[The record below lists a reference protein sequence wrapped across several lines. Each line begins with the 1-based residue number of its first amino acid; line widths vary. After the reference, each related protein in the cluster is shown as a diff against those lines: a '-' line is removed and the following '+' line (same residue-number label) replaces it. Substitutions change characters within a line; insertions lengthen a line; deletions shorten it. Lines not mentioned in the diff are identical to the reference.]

1 MPVQVKIAVS
11 AEEFALDSVPE
22 GVRVDLER
30 CVPLTRERPPHLWVS
45 ESDVPRKVGESTD
58 DADGTLLAAAGSE
71 RLVRGEWPAERSAV
85 VDALA
90 ASEATCLSG
99 FRERGVWTLTLRF
112 PSTASVS
119 EWYQACPHSERA
131 VTVQQIRTGPSWRGD
146 PVSVLTDRQREALR
160 TALETGYFSVPRQT
174 SLDALSDRLGISDA
188 AASQRLRR
196 GVESLLVDYF
206 GDVRR

>member
-1 MPVQVKIAVS
+1 MSVQVKIAVS
-11 AEEFALDSVPE
+11 TEQFALDSVPE
-22 GVRVDLER
+22 GARVDLER
-30 CVPLTRERPPHLWVS
+30 CVPLTRERPPYLWVS
-45 ESDVPRKVGESTD
+45 GGDVPREVGGSTD
-58 DADGTLLAAAGSE
+58 AADGALLATADGKQ
-71 RLVRGEWPAERSAV
+71 LIPGEWPTERSAV
-85 VDALA
+85 VDTLA

-112 PSTASVS
+112 PSAASVS
-119 EWYQACPHSERA
+119 EWYRACPGSGKA
-131 VTVQQIRTGPSWRGD
+131 VTVQQIRTGPAWRSD
-146 PVSVLTDRQREALR
+146 PVSALTDRQREALR